1 VSNKPFKGPRKPQA
15 RRMSTNFQKQ
25 GPPQQSFPVS
35 GAKQQPTRF
44 NPGVKNPNFAQ
55 RQPQKP
61 INNTMQNMAKN
72 VQALQKENAN
82 LKAKLAQA
90 QKKP

>member
-1 VSNKPFKGPRKPQA
+1 MP
-15 RRMSTNFQKQ
+15 TNFQKQ
-25 GPPQQSFPVS
+25 GRPQQGFPVS
-35 GAKQQPTRF
+35 GARQQHTRF
-44 NPGVKNPNFAQ
+44 NQGVKNPNFAQ

-61 INNTMQNMAKN
+61 MNKEMQNMAKA